1 MGAIKEDL
9 DTRSRE
15 LAEAF
20 DQQAAT
26 AEILRVISRS
36 PADLQPVFDTILA
49 NALRLCDAN
58 WAFVVRHQ
66 DGWLSLAARTDCTHE
81 FAEYLAAGFPVDR
94 ETTIGRAALERKP
107 VQVLDFM
114 AEPGMRVTPAHRS
127 ESVRTVLAVPL
138 LREDR
143 LLGVIALRRREVRAF
158 SEKQIA
164 LLQTFADQAVIAIE
178 NVRLFSELEARN
190 RALTDA
196 LEQQTATSEIL
207 RVISQSPTDV
217 QPVFDTIVAAALKLC
232 AASSSNVVTFD
243 GELIHVA
250 ALATVSPEGADASR
264 RHFGSYPKRPSRDT
278 ANTRAILTCSVVSIP
293 DVLEDSDYAGGATA
307 AAAGYRSI
315 LSVPLMREASP
326 IGAITVARPEPGAFP
341 EQQLALLQTFADQA
355 VIAIENVRLFKELDA
370 RNREL
375 TEALEQQTATS
386 EILRVLSR
394 SPTDAQPVFDT
405 IAAAA
410 MKLCDASSANVW
422 TFDGKLIHV
431 AAMKMLHPEAAEALC
446 RLYPRPPD
454 RSVVASRAILARSVV
469 AIHDLQEADADYA
482 LKPKSAARWGLRSA
496 VGIPLM
502 REGEPI
508 GAIAVARRE
517 PGAFPERQLALLQ
530 TFADQAVIAIEN
542 VRLFSEL
549 ETRNRELSEALE
561 QQTATSEILRV
572 LSRSPTDA
580 QPVFDAI
587 AAAALKLC
595 DANSANVFTF
605 DGALLHL
612 VAIAGTSPEG
622 MEAIRQLWPRP
633 LDRGTAA
640 SRAVLSRSVAAIHD
654 THLDPDFALKSLAQW
669 GFRSILGIPLMRE
682 DKSVGAIAVGRSV
695 AGPFPEKQIALLQ
708 TFADQAVIA
717 IENVRLFKELE
728 ARTTELTQSV
738 GELQALGEVGQAVS
752 STLDLE
758 TVLSTIVAR
767 ATQLAGMDGGSIY
780 EYEEAREE
788 FRLHTAHRLPD
799 ELIEALR
806 SRPVPKGEGAIGQLA
821 VTGQPVAIREIMD
834 EGIYQSQVRE
844 ILAPPWLSV
853 AARSTAAARG
863 PPARRAG
870 RQPEKRG

>member
-1 MGAIKEDL
+1 MQAIKEDL
-9 DTRSRE
+9 DAPSSE
-15 LAEAF
+15 LAEALE
-20 DQQAAT
+20 QHAAT

-36 PADLQPVFDTILA
+36 PADVQPVFDTILA
-49 NALRLCDAN
+49 NALRLCDAS
-58 WAFVVRHQ
+58 WAIVMRHQ
-66 DGWLSLAARTDCTHE
+66 DGWLSLAARTDSTPG
-81 FAEYLAAGFPVDR
+81 FADYLARGFAVDR
-94 ETTIGRAALERKP
+94 ETVAGRAALERKP

-114 AEPGMRVTPAHRS
+114 AEPGIRVTPAHRS

-143 LLGVIALRRREVRAF
+143 LLGVIAVRRREVRAF
-158 SEKQIA
+158 SENQIA

-178 NVRLFSELEARN
+178 NVRLFNELEARN
-190 RALTDA
+190 RELTEA

-207 RVISQSPTDV
+207 RVLSRSPTDA
-217 QPVFDTIVAAALKLC
+217 QPVFDAIAAAALKLC
-232 AASSSNVVTFD
+232 DANSANVFTFD
-243 GELIHVA
+243 GALLHIA
-250 ALATVSPEGADASR
+250 ALAMDSPEGMEAVRRLWPRPPDRGTAASR
-264 RHFGSYPKRPSRDT
+264 AVLLR
-278 ANTRAILTCSVVSIP
+278 SVVAIHDTHIDP
-293 DVLEDSDYAGGATA
+293 DYALPSLARWGF
-307 AAAGYRSI
+307 RSI
-315 LSVPLMREASP
+315 LGIPLMREDTSV
-326 IGAITVARPEPGAFP
+326 GAIAVGRSVAGPFP
-341 EQQLALLQTFADQA
+341 EKQIALLQTFADQA

-375 TEALEQQTATS
+375 SEALEQQTATS

-431 AAMKMLHPEAAEALC
+431 AAMKMLNPEAAEALR

-454 RSVVASRAILARSVV
+454 RSVIASRAILARSVV

-482 LKPKSAARWGLRSA
+482 LKPLSAARWGLRSA

-542 VRLFSEL
+542 VRLF
-549 ETRNRELSEALE
+549 T
-561 QQTATSEILRV
+561 Q
-572 LSRSPTDA
+572 
-580 QPVFDAI
+580 
-587 AAAALKLC
+587 
-595 DANSANVFTF
+595 
-605 DGALLHL
+605 
-612 VAIAGTSPEG
+612 
-622 MEAIRQLWPRP
+622 
-633 LDRGTAA
+633 
-640 SRAVLSRSVAAIHD
+640 
-654 THLDPDFALKSLAQW
+654 
-669 GFRSILGIPLMRE
+669 
-682 DKSVGAIAVGRSV
+682 
-695 AGPFPEKQIALLQ
+695 
-708 TFADQAVIA
+708 
-717 IENVRLFKELE
+717 LE

-780 EYEEAREE
+780 EYEETREE

-806 SRPVPKGEGAIGQLA
+806 SRPVPKGEGAVGQLA
-821 VTGQPVAIREIMD
+821 VTGQPAAIREIKD
-834 EGIYQSQVRE
+834 EGIFQSQLRE
-844 ILAPPWLSV
+844 ILLRHGYRSLLAVPLLRENRLLGGLVVTRKSAGEFAPRVIDLLKTFATQS
-853 AARSTAAARG
+853 ALAIQNARLFREIEDKSRQLEIASRQKSAFLANMSHELRTPLNAIIGFTRIVMRQSQEQLEPKQFENLEKILTSGQQLLALINTILDLAKVEAGRVEVNAGRDPAGAAAG
-863 PPARRAG
+863 AVHADGRAAG
-870 RQPEKRG
+870 QGAL